1 MLCKSLYTFWE
12 KRADFSEKVSFF
24 QESRRKSRGFVQKL
38 KKEDFVSLEAIVSDS
53 FEKTLEID

>member
-1 MLCKSLYTFWE
+1 LYTFWE